1 MQTPIVSM
9 MLMLV
14 LVVGGGGQGAWKPF
28 ASKEGGFSVM
38 MPGTPKPMRQSLNTQ
53 AGPIAMNMFVLDMG
67 TTAYVVMFSDYP
79 EAGVKK
85 AGAAK
90 VLKGARDGAVNNARG
105 AKLLSE
111 KQISL
116 NGHPGVE
123 LKMEQGA
130 QGILLARLYM
140 VRNRLYQAICVVPK
154 SRAGSGDMER
164 FVGSFKLTK

>member
-1 MQTPIVSM
+1 MQTPIVS
-9 MLMLV
+9 LLLLV
-14 LVVGGGGQGAWKPF
+14 LMSGGGGQGAWKSF
-28 ASKEGGFSVM
+28 TSKEGGFSVL
-38 MPGTPKPMRQSLNTQ
+38 MPGTPKAMRQSLNTQ

-79 EAGVKK
+79 AEGVKK
-85 AGAAK
+85 AGSAK

-105 AKLLSE
+105 AKLLAE

-123 LKMEQGA
+123 LKLEQGE

-140 VRNRLYQAICVVPK
+140 VRNRLYQAICVMPK
-154 SRAGSGDMER
+154 NRAVSGEMER